1 MRPSRWKAGR
11 RAAAFRA
18 LALAFS
24 LILGGVNSRAAQDQQ
39 HLQLDVIINGASI
52 KMIGSF
58 VLFADRRIGA
68 TPNELDELGLR
79 VNQDQRAKSVVLLDE
94 IPTLKYEYQ
103 ERSQTI
109 CIVVSNAYRKGEAFD
124 LSGQAHARRTQAGWG
139 AVLNY
144 DLLASSS
151 ILGPLS
157 PYDSSLTLD
166 GRAFSPYG
174 VFGQSAILRGSFG
187 PSSDIVRLDTSFRY
201 SDDVRMVSYVA
212 GDTIGSGLAWS
223 RPIRIGGFQAESNF
237 ALRPDLV
244 TMPLPSLTGTAVV
257 PSTVDVYVNNVRTF
271 SQDVATGPFS
281 VNNVPLV
288 SGGGNAQLVIRDSA
302 GHETQST
309 MPFYASANLLAPGL
323 MSWSVETGLPRLSY
337 GSGSDVYVGSVVGS
351 ATLRRG
357 IFDWLTLESHAEAG
371 DGTANGGAGAVIR
384 TGNFGVAGAALSAS
398 ESEEGAG
405 LQSYLSYETRLF
417 GMNFSA
423 STQRSYGGYSDLA
436 SATAR
441 LQAVTAASVQES
453 SGFFGYL
460 AAPYLP
466 SLLPLPQQGVANASL
481 YASFDPPRAIDRITV
496 GMPLSFDRN
505 ANVSLSYIH
514 LLDTL
519 GTRSDIVSATYTRSM
534 PFGASLFATVFG
546 DVGTSKSV
554 GVFAGLNLPLGKLA
568 SASTSVSATRQ
579 NSTFT
584 TDAVKSLGTD
594 PGSYGWHI
602 RDAEGAVVDREVSGA
617 YRSNYGTIQV
627 GASDNS
633 SSRSAALELRGSI
646 TTMGGGV
653 FLSNWVDDGFA
664 VVDVGAPGVEVLSEN
679 RPVGVTNGQGMLLVP
694 TLRAYQ
700 ANKITVD
707 PTNLPVDAEIDS
719 THDVV
724 APADRAGVLVKF
736 KTRSDAASALVT
748 FVSGDGHFIPAG
760 SMGHIENGEDF
771 VVGYDGEA
779 YLRNLGSSNRASIEM
794 KGGSCQAAFPFSPQP
809 GEQVRI
815 ASVLCR

>member
-1 MRPSRWKAGR
+1 MRPLRWKAGR

-18 LALAFS
+18 LALVFA
-24 LILGGVNSRAAQDQQ
+24 LIFGSGNLRAAPDQQ

-58 VLFADRRIGA
+58 ILFADRRIGT
-68 TPNELDELGLR
+68 TPNELDELGLK
-79 VNQDQRAKSVVLLDE
+79 VNRDQRAKSIVLLDE

-109 CIVVSNAYRKGEAFD
+109 RIQVSDAYRKAQAFD
-124 LSGQAHARRTQAGWG
+124 LNGQARARRAQAGWG

-187 PSSDIVRLDTSFRY
+187 PSSDVVRLDTSFRY

-212 GDTIGSGLAWS
+212 GDTIGSGLPWS

-257 PSTVDVYVNNVRTF
+257 PSSVDVYVNNVRTF

-281 VNNVPLV
+281 INNVPLV

-337 GSGSDVYVGSVVGS
+337 GSGSDVYVGSIVGS

-357 IFDWLTLESHAEAG
+357 IFDWLTVESHGEAG
-371 DGTANGGAGAVIR
+371 DGTANGGAGVVVR
-384 TGNFGVAGAALSAS
+384 TGNIGVAGAAFSAS
-398 ESEEGAG
+398 TSEEGAG
-405 LQSYLSYETRLF
+405 FQSYISYETRLF
-417 GMNFSA
+417 GINLSA
-423 STQRSYGGYSDLA
+423 STQRSYGAYSDLA

-441 LQAVTAASVQES
+441 FQAVTAAPLQDL
-453 SGFFGYL
+453 SGFFNYL
-460 AAPYLP
+460 PAPYLP
-466 SLLPLPQQGVANASL
+466 SLLPPSQSNLANSSI
-481 YASFDPPRAIDRITV
+481 YSSFDPPRAIDRITV
-496 GMPLSFDRN
+496 GMPLSFDQN
-505 ANVSLSYIH
+505 ANISLSYIH

-519 GTRSDIVSATYTRSM
+519 GTHSDIVSATYTRSL
-534 PFGASLFATVFG
+534 PLGASLFATLFG
-546 DVGTSKSV
+546 DLGTSRNV

-568 SASTSVSATRQ
+568 SESTSVSTARQ
-579 NSTFT
+579 SSTFT
-584 TDAVKSLGTD
+584 ADAVKSLGTE

-602 RDAEGAVVDREVSGA
+602 RDSEGAVVDREASAA

-627 GASDNS
+627 GASDNNS
-633 SSRSAALELRGSI
+633 SQSVALELRGSI

-653 FLSNWVDDGFA
+653 FLSNWIDDGFA
-664 VVDVGAPGVEVLSEN
+664 VVDVGAPGVDVLSEN
-679 RPVGVTNGQGMLLVP
+679 RPVGITNSQGMLLVP

-700 ANKITVD
+700 GNKITVD

-748 FVSGDGHFIPAG
+748 FVDGDGHFIPAG
-760 SMGHIENGEDF
+760 SLGHMENGEDF

-779 YLRNLGSSNRASIEM
+779 YVRNLGNNNRVTIALKER
-794 KGGSCQAAFPFSPQP
+794 SCQAAFPFSPQP

-815 ASVLCR
+815 ASVACR